1 MPYLAKVPLSSIGV
15 FRLRIHLFTDDQ
27 DVYMRQQTLKVT
39 LKMLY
44 VDTILRY
51 SLR

>member
-1 MPYLAKVPLSSIGV
+1 MHM
-15 FRLRIHLFTDDQ
+15 RMHLFTDDQ
-27 DVYMRQQTLKVT
+27 DVHMRQQTLKVT

-44 VDTILRY
+44 VETIARY